1 MVSKE
6 RAKLYRER
14 VKTSKC
20 RKIPKPSCVVKPS
33 CKYASGKVRQFCRT
47 KNNTRIPAHSRSQ
60 SRSQSQSRSFTTSTS
75 GSYPALKI
83 QELQHNKRK
92 MQPVITRRK
101 VVRNNQDLDDWGS
114 SSQERMQPVVAN
126 RRGVYN
132 KQDLN
137 DW

>member
-20 RKIPKPSCVVKPS
+20 RKIPKPVCVIKPS
-33 CKYASGKVRQFCRT
+33 CKYANGKVRQFCRT
-47 KNNTRIPAHSRSQ
+47 KNNTRLSRS
-60 SRSQSQSRSFTTSTS
+60 RSRSFTTSTS
-75 GSYPALKI
+75 GSYPALNL

-92 MQPVITRRK
+92 LQPVITRK
-101 VVRNNQDLDDWGS
+101 AVRNSRGLDDWGS
-114 SSQERMQPVVAN
+114 SSQEQIQPVVVN
-126 RRGVYN
+126 RRVFN
-132 KQDLN
+132 KEDLN

>member
-20 RKIPKPSCVVKPS
+20 RKIPKPGCVIKPS
-33 CKYASGKVRQFCRT
+33 CKYANGKVRQFCRT
-47 KNNTRIPAHSRSQ
+47 KNNTRLSSRSR
-60 SRSQSQSRSFTTSTS
+60 SRSRSFTTSTS
-75 GSYPALKI
+75 GSYPALNI

-92 MQPVITRRK
+92 LQPVATRK
-101 VVRNNQDLDDWGS
+101 VGRNNRGLDDWGS
-114 SSQERMQPVVAN
+114 SSQERMQPVVVN
-126 RRGVYN
+126 RRGVNN

>member
-6 RAKLYRER
+6 RAKLYRGR

-47 KNNTRIPAHSRSQ
+47 KNNTRIPDRSRS
-60 SRSQSQSRSFTTSTS
+60 RSRSFTTSTS

-101 VVRNNQDLDDWGS
+101 VVRNNRGLDDWGS